1 MSKWV
6 SWTTMFMSL
15 AEEMQE
21 FLTNMGITFKIS
33 GGGFGMSTAWQ
44 FDIRAT
50 EDELNAIGAWLK
62 ERTICERTV

>member
-1 MSKWV
+1 MKKRV
-6 SWTTMFMSL
+6 NWTTMFMSL

-33 GGGFGMSTAWQ
+33 GGGFGVSTVWQ

-50 EDELNAIGAWLK
+50 DDELDAIGVWLK